1 MIVFDLKCNL
11 GHEFEAWF
19 RSSDHYEQQLA
30 YDEIECPHCGGID
43 ISKAIMAPNVG
54 AKGNRSKQPHP
65 AIRRQ
70 ESGEDSFLPGEIGDE
85 NAGTFG
91 VTSLPKE
98 LQSQLDEVLTNVR
111 RHVEENCEYVGDRFP
126 EEARKIHYGET
137 EERGIYGEATLEES
151 DELSDEGIDVFPLPL
166 TRKAGR
172 SDA

>member
-1 MIVFDLKCNL
+1 MIVFDLKCSL

-19 RSSDHYEQQLA
+19 RSSDHYEEQLA
-30 YDEIECPHCGGID
+30 YDEIECPYCGGVEV
-43 ISKAIMAPNVG
+43 SKAVMAPNVG
-54 AKGNRSKQPHP
+54 AKGNSTRQPHP
-65 AIRRQ
+65 TIKVR
-70 ESGEDSFLPGEIGDE
+70 EGGEDAMLPGENVG
-85 NAGTFG
+85 GTFG

-111 RHVEENCEYVGDRFP
+111 RHVEDNCEYVGDRFP

-151 DELSDEGIDVFPLPL
+151 DELSDEGIDVFPLPMS
-166 TRKAGR
+166 RKAGR